1 MTHYKKN
8 ITILDLERLHNSTS
22 GNPTWRIFAEDE
34 NGEILRGETASNAAC
49 AYNLGYDSIGRK
61 YAIEYHYTKKGAR
74 KITQCDEIENIF

>member
-49 AYNLGYDSIGRK
+49 AYNLGYSSTGRK

-74 KITQCDEIENIF
+74 KITQCDEIEKIF